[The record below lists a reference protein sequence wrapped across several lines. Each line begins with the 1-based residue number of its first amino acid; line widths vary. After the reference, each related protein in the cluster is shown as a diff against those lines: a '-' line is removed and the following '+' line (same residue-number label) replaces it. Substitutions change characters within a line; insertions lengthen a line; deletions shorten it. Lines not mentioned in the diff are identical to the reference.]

1 MTTIYLYSCIQ
12 FFYLKS
18 EFKKHT
24 TLGFPFI
31 RGSSPHKWNENLHF
45 RIITVYKYYCKNVN
59 FLKREILSRQLWH
72 SRFWKCHS
80 PLNEMKTVLL
90 RWLLSNSTSVLYLKS
105 EFAKHATLTTLGFP
119 FISRHPPWMRWKT
132 AFHDDYYLA
141 LHLFKLSRPEEWL
154 SKAYNFGVPVYKGV
168 VL

>member
-1 MTTIYLYSCIQ
+1 MKYLLSPWLLSISTPVYS
-12 FFYLKS
+12 FSTWS

-31 RGSSPHKWNENLHF
+31 RGSFPHKWNENLHF

-90 RWLLSNSTSVLYLKS
+90 RWLLSNSTSILYLKA
-105 EFAKHATLTTLGFP
+105 EFAKHSTLGLP
-119 FISRHPPWMRWKT
+119 IIKGWSPINEMKPPVQD
-132 AFHDDYYLA
+132 HHGLII
-141 LHLFKLSRPEEWL
+141 LQ
-154 SKAYNFGVPVYKGV
+154 
-168 VL
+168 